1 MWAYIERIRLVDS
14 HADNQRLL
22 IADRDGEPSTEFQP
36 Q

>member
-14 HADNQRLL
+14 HADSQRLL
-22 IADRDGEPSTEFQP
+22 IADRSGELRTEFQP